1 MVGYLGDY
9 FFFFFDFLFFL
20 FFEVWI
26 ETFSLKR
33 GCCEGFQCFSSHTSQ
48 IVHFI
53 FVWKKKMLFTFQSN
67 LNINY
72 ICNLQFTDKTIL
84 SIMKLYKYIY
94 CLKSL
99 NANTVSLHVFFWT
112 LVQCQ
117 VTFTRMHL
125 KKTKTKL
132 LLSFSI
138 HG

>member
-1 MVGYLGDY
+1 
-9 FFFFFDFLFFL
+9 
-20 FFEVWI
+20 
-26 ETFSLKR
+26 
-33 GCCEGFQCFSSHTSQ
+33 
-48 IVHFI
+48 
-53 FVWKKKMLFTFQSN
+53 MLFTFQSN

>member
-20 FFEVWI
+20 FLKCE
-26 ETFSLKR
+26 LKR
-33 GCCEGFQCFSSHTSQ
+33 SHLREGAVKGFSVFRHTHQ

-53 FVWKKKMLFTFQSN
+53 FVWKKKKLFTFQSN

-99 NANTVSLHVFFWT
+99 NANTVSLHVFFG
-112 LVQCQ
+112 
-117 VTFTRMHL
+117 HL
-125 KKTKTKL
+125 YSAK
-132 LLSFSI
+132 
-138 HG
+138 

>member
-20 FFEVWI
+20 FLKCE
-26 ETFSLKR
+26 LKR
-33 GCCEGFQCFSSHTSQ
+33 SHLREGAVKGFSVFRHTHHRLS
-48 IVHFI
+48 ILFLYG
-53 FVWKKKMLFTFQSN
+53 KKKMLFTFQSN

-99 NANTVSLHVFFWT
+99 NANTVSLHVFFG
-112 LVQCQ
+112 
-117 VTFTRMHL
+117 HL
-125 KKTKTKL
+125 YSAK
-132 LLSFSI
+132 
-138 HG
+138 